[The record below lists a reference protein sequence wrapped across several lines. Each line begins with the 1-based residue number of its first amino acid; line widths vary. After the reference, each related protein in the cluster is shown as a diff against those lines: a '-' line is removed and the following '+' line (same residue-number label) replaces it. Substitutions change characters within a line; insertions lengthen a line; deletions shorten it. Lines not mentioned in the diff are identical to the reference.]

1 MIFFDIFSSSRGI
14 PSLSKGMSWC
24 NYIPN
29 GNSSVCEG
37 SEKSLSGTLI
47 VQPSISPERTGV
59 FKERMKG
66 KVREKNHKGLSLPSL
81 EIWTFVHEQ

>member
-1 MIFFDIFSSSRGI
+1 MV
-14 PSLSKGMSWC
+14 WC
-24 NYIPN
+24 DYIPN

-47 VQPSISPERTGV
+47 VQPSISPERMGG

-66 KVREKNHKGLSLPSL
+66 KLREVNHKGLSVPRLQ
-81 EIWTFVHEQ
+81 IWTFVHGQ